1 MNGDG
6 IRVEQIVGQVMAGEY
21 RVWVTKNATLDA
33 LEPDDA
39 DLWPRLMGD
48 IAVSLSLMGD
58 IAVSLTSID
67 ATLGIIADVLRNLS
81 GDSPL

>member
-48 IAVSLSLMGD
+48 IAVSL
-58 IAVSLTSID
+58 ASID